1 MTDTNDNYKNNVYK
15 SAYYKSAYKQG
26 IEDMKEII
34 LTIEQ
39 MYDNSNDDNDNDLLA
54 ELFGCSHD
62 NYRMIFENFTLSE
75 IQDKIKQYKQLTE
88 VPIQIGDVVKLRKAD
103 NPINLLVIAIGNSYN
118 PHLAYCNVMDSKG
131 KVYRP
136 MQLFNFCKTGKHI
149 DISNIRKELENIPQD
164 K

>member
-1 MTDTNDNYKNNVYK
+1 MTNTDYDYNYKNNVYE
-15 SAYYKSAYKQG
+15 SAYMQG
-26 IEDMKEII
+26 IEDMKKII

-39 MYDNSNDDNDNDLLA
+39 MYDNSNDNNDNNLLT

-62 NYRMIFENFTLSE
+62 NYRMIFDNFTVSE

-103 NPINLLVIAIGNSYN
+103 NPINLLVIAIGYSSNPDN
-118 PHLAYCNVMDSKG
+118 PHSAYCNVMDSKG

-136 MQLFNFCKTGKHI
+136 IQLLNLYKTGKHI
-149 DISNIRKELENIPQD
+149 DISNILKELEKLQ
-164 K
+164 

>member
-1 MTDTNDNYKNNVYK
+1 MTDTDYDYNYKNNVYK
-15 SAYYKSAYKQG
+15 SAYTQG

-39 MYDNSNDDNDNDLLA
+39 MYDNSNDNNDNDILT

-62 NYRMIFENFTLSE
+62 NYRMIFDNFTVSE
-75 IQDKIKQYKQLTE
+75 IQDKIKHYKQLTE
-88 VPIQIGDVVKLRKAD
+88 VPIQIGDIVKYRKAD

-136 MQLFNFCKTGKHI
+136 IQLLNLYKTGKHI
-149 DISNIRKELENIPQD
+149 DISNILKELEKLQ
-164 K
+164 

>member
-1 MTDTNDNYKNNVYK
+1 MNNTESTEHLCEK
-15 SAYYKSAYKQG
+15 SYMQG

-39 MYDNSNDDNDNDLLA
+39 MYDNSNDDNDNDLLT

-62 NYRMIFENFTLSE
+62 NYRMIF
-75 IQDKIKQYKQLTE
+75 
-88 VPIQIGDVVKLRKAD
+88 D
-103 NPINLLVIAIGNSYN
+103 N
-118 PHLAYCNVMDSKG
+118 DSKG

-149 DISNIRKELENIPQD
+149 DIGNILKELENL
-164 K
+164 

>member
-1 MTDTNDNYKNNVYK
+1 M
-15 SAYYKSAYKQG
+15 QG
-26 IEDMKEII
+26 INDMKEII

-39 MYDNSNDDNDNDLLA
+39 MYDNSSEEDSDLLT

-62 NYRMIFENFTLSE
+62 NYRMIFGNFTVSE
-75 IQDKIKQYKQLTE
+75 IQDKIKHYKQLTG
-88 VPIQIGDVVKLRKAD
+88 VPIQIGDVVKHRKAD

-136 MQLFNFCKTGKHI
+136 IQLLNLYKTGKHI
-149 DISNIRKELENIPQD
+149 DISNILKELENL
-164 K
+164 